1 MEPLFKLL
9 KIILNGNFFNDSNM
23 IISNTVNSS
32 SNFSIVVQI
41 STGNIDLIKQYTDTD
56 SLIVDIVATDTS
68 GNTVTQQDSLAL

>member
-32 SNFSIVVQI
+32 SNFSNVVQI

>member
-32 SNFSIVVQI
+32 SNFSNVVQI
-41 STGNIDLIKQYTDTD
+41 SRGNIDLIKQYTDTD